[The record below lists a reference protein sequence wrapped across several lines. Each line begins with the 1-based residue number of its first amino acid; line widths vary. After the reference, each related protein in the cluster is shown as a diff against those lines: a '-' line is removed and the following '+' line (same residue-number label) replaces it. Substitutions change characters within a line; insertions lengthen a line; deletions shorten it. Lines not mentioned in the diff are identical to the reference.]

1 VNRGVAW
8 RRCFFCAAPRYVTF
22 VLCPG
27 SDGLGWQMAD
37 GRWQIYGNYT
47 FYGFYVK
54 QKAEIGKAETTPHVV
69 AYNEKG

>member
-1 VNRGVAW
+1 MFFL
-8 RRCFFCAAPRYVTF
+8 RRAALRNVCALSGFGRA
-22 VLCPG
+22 G
-27 SDGLGWQMAD
+27 MAD